1 MFVVPPDGGQPTAC
15 EPQND
20 LAAFKPEG
28 PVPSRLAL
36 GGRGA
41 YSGRC
46 WGSPVRQKKKHTGR
60 RSHVE
65 PLIHALVML
74 RLCLAY
80 EWEGTTDGSV
90 LRVVLCSVT
99 GNFPATSNL

>member
-1 MFVVPPDGGQPTAC
+1 MCPDGGQPTPC

-46 WGSPVRQKKKHTGR
+46 WGSPVRQKKKHTGK
-60 RSHVE
+60 
-65 PLIHALVML
+65 AL
-74 RLCLAY
+74 LCGACDSCLGCDAFVSEAY
-80 EWEGTTDGSV
+80 E
-90 LRVVLCSVT
+90 
-99 GNFPATSNL
+99 